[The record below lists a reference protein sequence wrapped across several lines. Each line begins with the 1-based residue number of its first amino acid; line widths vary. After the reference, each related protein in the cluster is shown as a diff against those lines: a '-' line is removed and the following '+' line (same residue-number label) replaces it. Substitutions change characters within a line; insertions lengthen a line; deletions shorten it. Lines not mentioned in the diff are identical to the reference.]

1 MGKAQKQR
9 IQRLV
14 WCRLAAGVLGTA
26 IIGLTALGPS
36 SWRFLAAAIGLFP
49 LLLLLS
55 WGYERE
61 KRREDA
67 LREAGY
73 LVLRVTS
80 EDLRGPATL
89 ASRVL
94 RVLPRGIELNRR
106 PLLRG

>member
-14 WCRLAAGVLGTA
+14 WYRLAAGVLGTA
-26 IIGLTALGPS
+26 IVGLTALGPS

-61 KRREDA
+61 KRREEA
-67 LREAGY
+67 HGTPRERLGDEW
-73 LVLRVTS
+73 RPRP
-80 EDLRGPATL
+80 EDG
-89 ASRVL
+89 
-94 RVLPRGIELNRR
+94 RR
-106 PLLRG
+106 